1 MLPKILV
8 NAFNLGQSSV
18 TTSTA
23 ELNIYAKFM
32 QNLNI
37 PKTTIKFVLEDEKT
51 DEDIS
56 FETYFNQ
63 FDTSKNENVPKM
75 DLNHLDILGIDLT
88 NVEHI
93 DHFDSTNDFV
103 SALNQYRDKLFK
115 FYSNNVKSKMNSE
128 LVEHLYNNF
137 MELYDVK
144 IYRSFKIKKADL
156 LEAITKQTFH
166 SAVLHLYSR
175 ILHINIIIINGNSYD
190 ICCNYDEN
198 KETVIFT
205 LDGEKFTFLSG
216 GIDSMG
222 ILQKFESNLVETSKK
237 RNEKIK

>member
-18 TTSTA
+18 TASAA

-51 DEDIS
+51 DDDIS

-63 FDTSKNENVPKM
+63 FDRPETKM

-103 SALNQYRDKLFK
+103 SALNHHRDKLYK

-128 LVEHLYNNF
+128 LVERLYNNF

-144 IYRSFKIKKADL
+144 IYRPFKIKKADL
-156 LEAITKQTFH
+156 LEAITKQTLH
-166 SAVLHLYSR
+166 PAVLHMYSR
-175 ILHINIIIINGNSYD
+175 VLDINIIIIKSMVNTNEYR
-190 ICCNYDEN
+190 
-198 KETVIFT
+198 
-205 LDGEKFTFLSG
+205 LS
-216 GIDSMG
+216 I
-222 ILQKFESNLVETSKK
+222 
-237 RNEKIK
+237 